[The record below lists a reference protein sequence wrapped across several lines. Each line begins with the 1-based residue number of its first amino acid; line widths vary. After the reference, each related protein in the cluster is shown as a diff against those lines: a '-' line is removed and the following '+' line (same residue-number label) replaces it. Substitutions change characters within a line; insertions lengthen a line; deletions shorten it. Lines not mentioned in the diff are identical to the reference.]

1 MVTLKQLLNEDRRKD
16 AWLRHCGFID
26 LSLSEFQQVQERL
39 LLEQLELLA
48 KSYLGKKLL
57 HGTFTAKR

>member
-48 KSYLGKKLL
+48 
-57 HGTFTAKR
+57 